1 MLSLGVCHPLVLAQL
16 AAGGSGMF
24 AWAEPGQELQAQWDV
39 PFPGGVAGALVW
51 RQSPP
56 GLCVPVLGGELS
68 ACHVWCGITYTE
80 HLHCTKWDQR
90 MLFPSVGNRRRQG
103 KTLSYRV
110 GAETEASIRANL
122 VPVLSQVRSKT

>member
-24 AWAEPGQELQAQWDV
+24 AWDEPGHELQARRDV

-56 GLCVPVLGGELS
+56 GLCAPVLGGELS

-80 HLHCTKWDQR
+80 HLWDQR
-90 MLFPSVGNRRRQG
+90 MLFPSVGNWRRQG
-103 KTLSYRV
+103 KAFSHRV
-110 GAETEASIRANL
+110 GAETEASIRANCWYL
-122 VPVLSQVRSKT
+122 CCTK